1 MPICLSFLQPRRLQ
15 EIGPC
20 EDGYLMKQLKTR
32 LGILDLDTLEILEC
46 SLMAKDGLY
55 PSMHLIK
62 VQVRSVSVQLCRTT
76 SGLGEKQAIYT
87 RTLTV
92 LDVSGP

>member
-1 MPICLSFLQPRRLQ
+1 
-15 EIGPC
+15 
-20 EDGYLMKQLKTR
+20 
-32 LGILDLDTLEILEC
+32 
-46 SLMAKDGLY
+46 MAKDGLY

-62 VQVRSVSVQLCRTT
+62 VRFFSRAYQLFCLNAEVRSVSVQLCRTT